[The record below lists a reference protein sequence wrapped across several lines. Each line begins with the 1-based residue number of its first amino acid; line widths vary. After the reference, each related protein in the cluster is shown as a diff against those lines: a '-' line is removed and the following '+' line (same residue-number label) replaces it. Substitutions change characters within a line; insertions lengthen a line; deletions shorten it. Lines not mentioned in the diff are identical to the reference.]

1 MMKSTFKRARR
12 AFGMATVVALLGSV
26 AAAQGTLISPAETPP
41 ASFKG
46 SQYVDSR
53 GCVFIRAGIGRRST
67 WVPRVSRNR
76 KPICN
81 SAARVAAVPQAK
93 PLVQSAPKRTPFVG
107 APIRTVASAPAQR
120 RMAPKPVAAKP
131 AARVLVAVAPVP
143 TASTQKRRIAMRADG
158 VQTYYTQTAC
168 TQSRNGSARDM
179 VSTYRSAVECGRAIM
194 PGRVVGQS
202 ARIVRGSSAVRT
214 AQPRRVAA
222 AAPLTASTVAIPK
235 HLYKTPAERGT
246 DLGVPAGYKPI
257 WEDDR
262 LNPARGIGTL
272 GGMSKMDLIW
282 TRTLP
287 RRLINRATGE
297 QVDPGRFNLIYPFTD
312 HGMQREYLAAKSKYQ
327 VQVGSKTGKV
337 RLVPR
342 ANARPVVSTR
352 SAPARRVAPP
362 APKGA
367 RFVQVGSF
375 SNPANAQR
383 TAQRLANAGLPVRMS
398 TGRLKTVLAGPFSS
412 QAQVS
417 AALGKVRRAGFRD
430 AFVRR

>member
-1 MMKSTFKRARR
+1 MIYNTFKRTRG
-12 AFGMATVVALLGSV
+12 AFSLAAV
-26 AAAQGTLISPAETPP
+26 AAFLATASVAQGTLISPAEAPP

-53 GCVFIRAGIGRRST
+53 GCVFIRAGIGGRAT
-67 WVPRVSRNR
+67 WVPRVSRDR

-81 SAARVAAVPQAK
+81 SRARVAAAAPISRS
-93 PLVQSAPKRTPFVG
+93 LVEPAPKRMPFVG
-107 APIRTVASAPAQR
+107 KPMRTVAAAPKPSGAKPVRRVPAVAAQKSVAPAQ
-120 RMAPKPVAAKP
+120 
-131 AARVLVAVAPVP
+131 
-143 TASTQKRRIAMRADG
+143 KRRLVTRAEG
-158 VQTYYTQTAC
+158 VQTYYTMTDC
-168 TQSRNGSARDM
+168 TQSRNGLARDM

-194 PGRVVGQS
+194 PGRGV
-202 ARIVRGSSAVRT
+202 
-214 AQPRRVAA
+214 AQPAKAARAGSAAPERGVRSRRLAA
-222 AAPLTASTVAIPK
+222 AASVTAATVIVPK

-246 DLGVPAGYKPI
+246 DLGVPPGYKAI
-257 WEDDR
+257 WDDDR
-262 LNPARGIGTL
+262 LNPARAIGTL

-282 TRTLP
+282 TRTIP
-287 RRLINRATGE
+287 RRLINRANGE
-297 QVDPGRFNLIYPFTD
+297 TVDPGRFNLIYPFTD

-342 ANARPVVSTR
+342 AGTRPVVSTR
-352 SAPARRVAPP
+352 STPATRAAPP

-383 TAQRLANAGLPVRMS
+383 TAQSLANAGLPVRMS
-398 TGRLKTVLAGPFSS
+398 TGRLKTVLAGPFAS
-412 QAQVS
+412 QAQLN